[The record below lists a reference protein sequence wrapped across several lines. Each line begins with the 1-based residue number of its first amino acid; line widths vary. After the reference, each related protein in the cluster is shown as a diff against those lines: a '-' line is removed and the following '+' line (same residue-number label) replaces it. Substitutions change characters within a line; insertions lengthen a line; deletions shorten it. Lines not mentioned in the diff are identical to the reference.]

1 MRWNKQALKKWILW
15 SNPKDSAEKI
25 ALKRALQVHLVLLLL
40 FSANSSPS
48 FFGKPKQKLHVQTT
62 YLEIKKGALAKEK
75 SALNT
80 TKKTS
85 QPPPLQTKKRSET
98 KQEASV
104 AKHPQKPKLK
114 NPSPQ
119 KRIEELEK
127 NLKKIETSKIEPP
140 KELYVAVE
148 ASHEVKE
155 TLPYESLV
163 VHLLQKSL
171 KLIDPESVDVHIFVN
186 PNGIVDKILEIDSQ
200 SALNAKI
207 VEASLEKMVFPG
219 FESSEPIELHL
230 HLCTGN

>member
-1 MRWNKQALKKWILW
+1 
-15 SNPKDSAEKI
+15 
-25 ALKRALQVHLVLLLL
+25 
-40 FSANSSPS
+40 
-48 FFGKPKQKLHVQTT
+48 
-62 YLEIKKGALAKEK
+62 
-75 SALNT
+75 
-80 TKKTS
+80 
-85 QPPPLQTKKRSET
+85 
-98 KQEASV
+98 
-104 AKHPQKPKLK
+104 
-114 NPSPQ
+114 
-119 KRIEELEK
+119 
-127 NLKKIETSKIEPP
+127 
-140 KELYVAVE
+140 
-148 ASHEVKE
+148 VKE